1 MDLGRD
7 TASSLAAEIDALGEA
22 DWLDDELMRI
32 KDSMASAG
40 EPAGEKQDDK
50 AS

>member
-7 TASSLAAEIDALGEA
+7 TASGLAAEIDALGEA

-32 KDSMASAG
+32 KDSMASAS
-40 EPAGEKQDDK
+40 EPTGEKQDDN

>member
-1 MDLGRD
+1 VRNNTHSAIL
-7 TASSLAAEIDALGEA
+7 EIDALGEA

-32 KDSMASAG
+32 KDSMASAS
-40 EPAGEKQDDK
+40 EPTGEKQDDK